1 VQTLTR
7 RIISDEIERLVE
19 HLNMGDDDPHLSVC
33 SYELIECFT
42 ASRMSS
48 EFLAFGK
55 IVARVQ
61 AAVFIKA
68 GFYPFDERQYFVGKF
83 GKGRHS
89 CCNDV
94 DERVSG
100 HGKDVR
106 WTRDCALDRFQ
117 KNKSRWGH
125 KTTIRATRALV
136 LISL

>member
-19 HLNMGDDDPHLSVC
+19 HLNVGGDDPHLSVC

-42 ASRMSS
+42 ASRMSG
-48 EFLAFGK
+48 EFLAFSK
-55 IVARVQ
+55 IVARMQ
-61 AAVFIKA
+61 AAVVIEA
-68 GFYPFDERQYFVGKF
+68 AFYPFDKRQDFVGKI

-89 CCNDV
+89 CCKDV

-106 WTRDCALDRFQ
+106 WTRDCALNRFQ
-117 KNKSRWGH
+117 NNESRWDH
-125 KTTIRATRALV
+125 KTTIRATLALV